1 MIRDFYR
8 GSNTFDVDAKEQIAK
23 STNIPIQYMSLDSK
37 FVSPAAAV
45 EINAFM
51 SKLSDPFRQCVGL
64 TTHTTVDGTETYG
77 YEIDTNLIPY
87 TGLEP
92 FEGIFGEEP
101 ETLRDLRESGIQ
113 MFLCSVYFL
122 EDGTP
127 KYFGLKMKTKHLPVI
142 EPLLKLENFHSIRES
157 LLKSTTV
164 FHARY
169 WFDLTNHDN
178 ISVSVVD
185 QLPPRLRS
193 LDVYEKVTEE
203 THRQN
208 KVKYYQAMC
217 DNNAISQEDCDY
229 ILENSPRMQKT
240 MIKWLW
246 SSNSIVKRELESIC
260 VHDFEDV

>member
-23 STNIPIQYMSLDSK
+23 STFIPIEFMSLDSK

-51 SKLSDPFRQCVGL
+51 SKLTNPIRQCNGL
-64 TTHTTVDGTETYG
+64 TTHTTLDGNQVYG
-77 YEIDTNLIPY
+77 YEMEVHNLPY
-87 TGLEP
+87 TGVEP
-92 FEGIFGEEP
+92 YEGIFGEEP
-101 ETLRDLRESGIQ
+101 ETLRSLRESGIEIV
-113 MFLCSVYFL
+113 LCSVYFL

-127 KYFGLKMKTKHLPVI
+127 KYFGVKLRTKHLPVI
-142 EPLLKLENFHSIRES
+142 EPLLKLENFHTIRES
-157 LLKSTTV
+157 VIKSTTA

-169 WFDLTNHDN
+169 WFDLTNNDN

-185 QLPPRLRS
+185 QMPICLRS
-193 LDVYEKVTEE
+193 RDVYANMTEE
-203 THRQN
+203 TYRQN
-208 KVKYYQAMC
+208 KVKYYQDFC
-217 DNNAISQEDCDY
+217 DNEAISQEDCDY
-229 ILENSPRMQKT
+229 ILESSPRMQKT

-246 SSNSIVKRELESIC
+246 SSNSIVRRELESVC